1 MKLRAG
7 KHVYK
12 KYDGHHR
19 RIIYTIYAWNR
30 YGVRLYYTDDQGQQ
44 QEDYS
49 TIDNLVEADPFEE
62 PFACALDN
70 LKSLYSNA
78 RSGGPSEQE
87 QFIDALNKFVSEHH
101 LYGGR
106 S

>member
-1 MKLRAG
+1 MKLRVG

-19 RIIYTIYAWNR
+19 RIIYTIYDWNR
-30 YGVRLYYTDDQGQQ
+30 YGVLLYYIDDQGQQ

-62 PFACALDN
+62 PFACILDD
-70 LKSLYSNA
+70 LKSLYSSTK
-78 RSGGPSEQE
+78 SGGPLNQR
-87 QFIDALNKFVSEHH
+87 QFIDSLNKFVND
-101 LYGGR
+101 YTQGV
-106 S
+106 